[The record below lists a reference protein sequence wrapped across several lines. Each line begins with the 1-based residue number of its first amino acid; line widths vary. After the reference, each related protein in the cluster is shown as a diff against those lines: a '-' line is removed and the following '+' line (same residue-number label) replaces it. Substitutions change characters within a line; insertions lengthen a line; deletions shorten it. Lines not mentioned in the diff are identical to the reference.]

1 MKTFAL
7 LGLVFSDS
15 ITEYGKILP
24 STDILTR
31 FYKWGRETLDEN
43 ETLLYRGNSK

>member
-7 LGLVFSDS
+7 LGLAFSDS

-31 FYKWGRETLDEN
+31 FYKWVREILDEN
-43 ETLLYRGNSK
+43 EIVIIKLESF